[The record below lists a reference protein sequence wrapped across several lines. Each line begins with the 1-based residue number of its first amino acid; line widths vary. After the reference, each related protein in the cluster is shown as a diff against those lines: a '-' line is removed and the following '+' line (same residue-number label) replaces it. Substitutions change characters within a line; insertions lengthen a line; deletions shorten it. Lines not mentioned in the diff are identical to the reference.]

1 MAVDTYEHAM
11 GFRNLVG
18 RIARSYVTF
27 IVIGLVVGALLAPV
41 AYDATSTTTGGTV
54 AVVPL
59 DGTIDGLA
67 ADAVIASLE
76 RARNDPDV
84 KAVVIVSNSG
94 GGGASASEEL
104 YMEVKRTADQM
115 PVVASVGSSA
125 ASGAYYT
132 ISPAERIFVKPSSV
146 VGSVGVVATA
156 PTEVE
161 PIDVVATTGPNK
173 LSSDDREFYY
183 LLDSLGNAFLD
194 AVFTQR
200 GDRIELTREEVKQA
214 RIFSGLQAVENG
226 MADEVGG
233 TTDAAAHAANLADLD
248 RYDTRV
254 IRSSPNARFLSKAN
268 YVASSAPNKEMV
280 SPEMFVADP
289 GGPPTFL
296 MLPASYVEAAADDA
310 AAASTTAGSRE
321 VRNATY

>member
-1 MAVDTYEHAM
+1 MVNDTYGHTM
-11 GFRNLVG
+11 GLRNIAG
-18 RIARSYVTF
+18 RIARSYATF
-27 IVIGLVVGALLAPV
+27 VVVGLVVGALFAPV
-41 AYDATSTTTGGTV
+41 AYDTAATSGGTV
-54 AVVPL
+54 AVIPL

-115 PVVASVGSSA
+115 PVVASVGASA

-132 ISPAERIFVKPSSV
+132 IAPAERIYVKPSSV

-173 LSSDDREFYY
+173 LAADDREFYY

-200 GDRIELTREEVKQA
+200 GDRIELSREEVKQA
-214 RIFSGLQAVENG
+214 RIWSGLQAVENG
-226 MADEVGG
+226 MADEIGG
-233 TTDAAAHAANLADLD
+233 TTDAVADAAERAGLD
-248 RYDTRV
+248 TYDTTV
-254 IRSSPNARFLSKAN
+254 IRSSPNARFLSQAN
-268 YVASSAPNKEMV
+268 YIASSAPNKKMV
-280 SPEMFVADP
+280 DPELYAGDP

-296 MLPASYVEAAADDA
+296 MLPASYIEQERTSVQAAT
-310 AAASTTAGSRE
+310 SAGSRE